1 MCLEGRPLLIN
12 FTQTQKL
19 LEVAK
24 FMNFSKF
31 VQYTPLEITSYTI
44 AHTEQL
50 MKTAWLRTSGIGIY
64 DLRGENLE

>member
-12 FTQTQKL
+12 FTQTQKR
-19 LEVAK
+19 LEVD
-24 FMNFSKF
+24 FMNSSKF

-50 MKTAWLRTSGIGIY
+50 MKTAWLRTSGIGVY
-64 DLRGENLE
+64 DHRGENLE